1 MWACSLNYAHGIFKP
16 ADSQEAEAEVE
27 VETLE
32 DVEAV
37 QHTERPLLSRG
48 PLVDV
53 SGKST
58 SSIDAIGAAQTPE
71 RHSWLSAAAGL
82 LPGPSHLLRHTG
94 FVQDATHHPQE
105 GSPPLLLQEENIK
118 KSSIVSAPDLKIR
131 RFGRKCD
138 EEEEEAVTVNDHPSL
153 EAGQQMGMEPSF
165 FQMAASSET
174 LAKINH
180 TEAHKLDDNAT
191 ISDVLSENSSAGTAE
206 VNTENEPN
214 VAITDTN
221 MQEMESVSAAVSAL
235 AHEVEEEIQQIR
247 NERESLP
254 VRISNVMAFPEVAP
268 AAETDEEDA
277 KLSVAA
283 SQEQDETIDA
293 NVSDDAGAT
302 LPNEDPVSLVR
313 ETEAAWENGS
323 YNNSGSWLLAAG
335 ILDNLT
341 DNASEAM
348 QEAEEDLP
356 QDPTANL
363 LEKGSHDRRPMDNI
377 PAEEAAEESLEGI
390 DYIPHMVDKHV
401 TVHHRNANDDK
412 GIMSASFK
420 VMMGVAF
427 VGIILWACCLWLW
440 YSHSALRVHVEAL
453 PVCRPAD
460 IGRKLPLAGG
470 YDCAISKPVSSG
482 HPVRIEGR
490 VQLAPGARTLFA
502 PLSHKE
508 SVLYSVIVTK
518 QLHDGMHPVPVAFA
532 STQVDFIVTPIGSP
546 ELTVHV
552 RGEDVSL
559 FDMDAGRSL
568 EQRTFASAPEE
579 WQDFVLTH
587 RASAPSG
594 EWQTS
599 STLRAESRPLE
610 FQELALHVGV
620 IITVVGEL
628 HRAADGTLSLQPW
641 QVMDRSMDSH
651 AGANSMKASW
661 ATSWERGGGGGG
673 EGGGRS
679 RSPSHHPPEASRKVL
694 ASDDPQ
700 LLCSKATAASIRQRC
715 FSCCVPWDVQQNGF

>member
-1 MWACSLNYAHGIFKP
+1 MFKP
-16 ADSQEAEAEVE
+16 ADSPESEAEMEIPKDSDAG
-27 VETLE
+27 
-32 DVEAV
+32 
-37 QHTERPLLSRG
+37 QHNERPLLGRS

-53 SGKST
+53 SGKSA
-58 SSIDAIGAAQTPE
+58 SSVNAVGASQPPE

-82 LPGPSHLLRHTG
+82 IPGPSHLLRHTG
-94 FVQDATHHPQE
+94 FVQSPPQDNSHHQHDGTH
-105 GSPPLLLQEENIK
+105 PLLLHEESITK
-118 KSSIVSAPDLKIR
+118 KSIVSGPDLKIR

-138 EEEEEAVTVNDHPSL
+138 DDEEQETMTMVDQASEEADNQGELS
-153 EAGQQMGMEPSF
+153 EPSF

-180 TEAHKLDDNAT
+180 TDAQTLDANTSDIQLDNSSVSTADSGEELASSLAKS
-191 ISDVLSENSSAGTAE
+191 ISDA
-206 VNTENEPN
+206 
-214 VAITDTN
+214 N
-221 MQEMESVSAAVSAL
+221 MEQMESVSAAVSAL

-254 VRISNVMAFPEVAP
+254 VRITNVMAHPEATVDQR
-268 AAETDEEDA
+268 DEEETHER
-277 KLSVAA
+277 VAA
-283 SQEQDETIDA
+283 IATEEEEDEASSQ
-293 NVSDDAGAT
+293 AT
-302 LPNEDPVSLVR
+302 NASQYASFEHEEDPLSLVR
-313 ETEAAWENGS
+313 EAEEAWSNGS
-323 YNNSGSWLLAAG
+323 YNDTGSWMLTAG
-335 ILDNLT
+335 ILDNMT
-341 DNASEAM
+341 ENASTMM
-348 QEAEEDLP
+348 QGEAEDEDP
-356 QDPTANL
+356 QSDATHTANL
-363 LEKGSHDRRPMDNI
+363 LEKGNGYHGRPTDNF
-377 PAEEAAEESLEGI
+377 PAEEAAEESLEGS

-401 TVHHRNANDDK
+401 TVHHRSANEDK

-420 VMMGVAF
+420 VMIGVAF
-427 VGIILWACCLWLW
+427 VGVILWACCLWLW

-453 PVCRPAD
+453 PVCQPPD
-460 IGRKLPLAGG
+460 IGRKLPLASG

-482 HPVRIEGR
+482 HPVRLEGR
-490 VQLAPGARTLFA
+490 VQLAPGGRTLFA

-508 SVLYSVIVTK
+508 SVLYSVVVTK

-532 STQVDFIVTPIGSP
+532 STHVDFVVTLIGSP
-546 ELTVHV
+546 EVTVHV

-559 FDMDAGRSL
+559 FDMDAGRRL
-568 EQRTFASAPEE
+568 ERRTFASAPEE

-620 IITVVGEL
+620 FITVVGEL

-641 QVMDRSMDSH
+641 QVMERSIDSQ
-651 AGANSMKASW
+651 AGAGMDTGKASW
-661 ATSWERGGGGGG
+661 ATSWERGSR
-673 EGGGRS
+673 GRAD
-679 RSPSHHPPEASRKVL
+679 SPHAGPAEATRKVL

-700 LLCSKATAASIRQRC
+700 LLCSKATTATIRQRC